1 MNNLKIFKIQRNAMH
16 FYQKKI
22 KDYRKINKYKK
33 KLSINLSTSIE
44 KYFILNKIIQFFQN

>member
-1 MNNLKIFKIQRNAMH
+1 MH

-44 KYFILNKIIQFFQN
+44 KYFILNKIIQFF